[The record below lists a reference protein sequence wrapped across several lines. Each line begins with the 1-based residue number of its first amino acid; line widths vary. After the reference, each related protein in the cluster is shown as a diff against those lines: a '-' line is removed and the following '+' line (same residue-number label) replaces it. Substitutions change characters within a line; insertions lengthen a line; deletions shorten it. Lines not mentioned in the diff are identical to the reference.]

1 MNAFWGA
8 DTEALRTMSQIVA
21 RRSGAVE
28 DLETLLTG
36 LIDRVEWLGEDA
48 DRFRADWSGAVRPGL
63 QDCSVELRH
72 RARRLLEHADEQESA
87 STLGAHDSGGAGGGA
102 GGGGGTGSGGGS
114 GSGGGGSRGA
124 GGGTGSGGGSGSG
137 GAGAGLGGT
146 PQEQVEAGIGALLGA
161 AVGEGALQQSFEL
174 LGSTPQGEEL
184 SRVLASAFGP
194 EGQGGQ
200 GGGGVA
206 DAFGE
211 LLSAV
216 MNNPVAR
223 AAFLGALMG
232 TVFGGLVGGILASLL
247 SGGAGSVGE
256 GLRDLGTGLNHETGM
271 GIGTGVGDMI
281 GSGALSGAGSE
292 LSSGGGAGGGGGA
305 SDAGAAGGSGGGDAA
320 GGGGGGA
327 SGGGGGASGGAS
339 APVGGG
345 ETEAAAPVV
354 TTLGPQ
360 GLEHGASMT
369 GGSLGGRFIA
379 ESSGESMTMFERLVA
394 YLSEA
399 FGQRGGTSAGE
410 AIGRG

>member
-102 GGGGGTGSGGGS
+102 GGGGSTGSGGGS
-114 GSGGGGSRGA
+114 GSGGG
-124 GGGTGSGGGSGSG
+124 TGSGGGWGSG

-184 SRVLASAFGP
+184 SRALTSAFGP

-281 GSGALSGAGSE
+281 GSGALGGAGSE

-305 SDAGAAGGSGGGDAA
+305 SDAGGSGGG
-320 GGGGGGA
+320 
-327 SGGGGGASGGAS
+327 GGAS

>member
-114 GSGGGGSRGA
+114 GSGGG
-124 GGGTGSGGGSGSG
+124 TGSGGGWGSG

-184 SRVLASAFGP
+184 SRALTSAFGP

-281 GSGALSGAGSE
+281 GSGALGGAGSE

-305 SDAGAAGGSGGGDAA
+305 SDAGGSGGG
-320 GGGGGGA
+320 
-327 SGGGGGASGGAS
+327 GGAS